1 MFCYDVTVRRL
12 VACMLSSSTEASLFQ
27 GFLPLLHYCCASVL
41 MCRPICLRS
50 GTDEMFCVFGVS
62 TRVESLLIYVVLLG
76 NRCVLRM
83 IRLNQMKFMQYNQLA
98 CLVCVLRYLVRIAI
112 PDRMQN
118 TEVPRKHNISD
129 KHVKE
134 EEVKYESHA
143 LWLCRCVCS
152 VEPRSHCIY

>member
-1 MFCYDVTVRRL
+1 
-12 VACMLSSSTEASLFQ
+12 MLSSSSEPSSCQ
-27 GFLPLLHYCCASVL
+27 GFLPFLPHCFVSLLMS
-41 MCRPICLRS
+41 RPICLRNGS
-50 GTDEMFCVFGVS
+50 DEMFSLCVFI

-76 NRCVLRM
+76 YWCVLRM
-83 IRLNQMKFMQYNQLA
+83 FRLNQMKFMQYNQLS
-98 CLVCVLRYLVRIAI
+98 CLVFVLGYLVRIAL

-118 TEVPRKHNISD
+118 TEVPTKHNISD

-134 EEVKYESHA
+134 EQVKNQSHA